1 MRKDNISLRG
11 PAAVWCQ
18 DAAPDRAELDHIQP
32 GGIIQSGVKMFHG
45 VDSVWIRVHSIQ
57 RNMLD
62 GIVIDGPGR
71 SSTVRFRRRDVWR
84 VI

>member
-1 MRKDNISLRG
+1 MSKDNISLRG

-18 DAAPDRAELDHIQP
+18 DAGPDKAELDRIEP
-32 GGIIQSGVKMFHG
+32 GGIIQSGVKMSHG
-45 VDSVWIRVHSIQ
+45 IDSVWIRVHSIR

-71 SSTVRFRRRDVWR
+71 GSTVRFPRRDVWQ
-84 VI
+84 VL